1 MVGEIGGSGWREK
14 RETFHIVCDKE
25 FKMYSRYTLKAGFPS
40 GTVVKN
46 PLVNS
51 GDAIDAGWI
60 PASRRFPGVGN
71 GYLLQYSCLENSM
84 ERGAWRVIVHWDHR
98 VRHN

>member
-1 MVGEIGGSGWREK
+1 MIGEIGGSGWREK

-25 FKMYSRYTLKAGFPS
+25 FKIYSRYTLKAGFPS

-51 GDAIDAGWI
+51 GDAIDAG
-60 PASRRFPGVGN
+60 
-71 GYLLQYSCLENSM
+71 
-84 ERGAWRVIVHWDHR
+84 
-98 VRHN
+98 